1 MAEMVDMIV
10 VVMVKRGDKRLARRR
25 RRRKGERKGG
35 WEVERRDIYT
45 QLGDLAR
52 TVTVALATQE
62 TKKEF
67 SLLSLCVC
75 GRA

>member
-1 MAEMVDMIV
+1 MVDMIV
-10 VVMVKRGDKRLARRR
+10 AVMVMRGDKRLARRR

-45 QLGDLAR
+45 RLGDLAR

-62 TKKEF
+62 TKKEL

-75 GRA
+75 